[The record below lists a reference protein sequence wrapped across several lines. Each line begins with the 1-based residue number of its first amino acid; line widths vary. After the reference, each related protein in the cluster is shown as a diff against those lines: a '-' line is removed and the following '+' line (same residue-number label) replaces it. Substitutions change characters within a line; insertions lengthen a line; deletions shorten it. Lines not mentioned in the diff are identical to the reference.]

1 MPKWLN
7 LNEDEL
13 WQQIVT
19 MDSTCSYEDDPLSDW
34 ERDFGLRFFRKGV
47 YKWLVQD
54 VASGTIGS
62 GELLDEAIA
71 DLRSKM
77 RTREG

>member
-1 MPKWLN
+1 MPKWFD

-19 MDSTCSYEDDPLSDW
+19 MDSTCAYEDDPLSDW

-47 YKWLVQD
+47 SKWLVKD
-54 VASGTIGS
+54 IASGTIGS

-77 RTREG
+77 RTSEK

>member
-1 MPKWLN
+1 MPKWLE
-7 LNEDEL
+7 LDEDEL

-19 MDSTCSYEDDPLSDW
+19 LDSTCSYEDDPLSDW
-34 ERDFGLRFFRKGV
+34 EREFGLRFFRKGV
-47 YKWLVQD
+47 YKWLVKD
-54 VASGTIGS
+54 VASGTRGS

-77 RTREG
+77 RTSE

>member
-1 MPKWLN
+1 MPKWFDLT
-7 LNEDEL
+7 EDDL

-19 MDSTCSYEDDPLSDW
+19 LDSTCSYEDDPLSDW

-47 YKWLVQD
+47 YKWLVKD
-54 VASGTIGS
+54 VASGTTGS

-77 RTREG
+77 RTSE